1 MEGGDLGVALAPAG
15 DFVALPGAE
24 HVAGLAPGGGF
35 ARHDVDAVHRHDAEH
50 ATARGVAQGHG
61 VARAGPPGHPVFAA
75 VLVDRQGFAAV
86 AVDDLDVAQPPQCVG
101 GQGAEEG
108 EGSESGQGQAA
119 QGWVMGGH
127 GGS

>member
-15 DFVALPGAE
+15 DLVALPGAQ
-24 HVAGLAPGGGF
+24 HVAGLVPGGGF
-35 ARHDVDAVHRHDAEH
+35 ARDDVDAVHRNDPEH
-50 ATARGVAQGHG
+50 AAVRGVAQGHG
-61 VARAGPPGHPVFAA
+61 VARAGPPGHPAFAA

-86 AVDDLDVAQPPQCVG
+86 AVDDLDVAQPPQGVG

-108 EGSESGQGQAA
+108 EGRERGQGQAA
-119 QGWVMGGH
+119 QGWAMGGH